1 MLPAKSLN
9 IREGSALS
17 LEPSN
22 TPLAIVG
29 IGCLFPKAAGP
40 GFYWA
45 NVKNG
50 VDCIEEVPPT
60 HWDPN
65 DYFDAD
71 PKSPDM
77 TYARR
82 GGFLSVVDFN
92 PMEFGISPRDI
103 EATDTSQLLGLVAA
117 KQALTDA
124 GVAFKNP
131 SPGRGVEEETPPSL
145 LGKGAGGLGRPVDR
159 NRVSVILGVTGTLEL
174 VIPLGA
180 RLGHPKWK
188 QAMKE
193 AGIPDDAAEDAA
205 QRIAESY
212 VPWQENS
219 FPGLLGNV
227 VAGRIANK
235 LDLGGT
241 NCVVDAACASSLS
254 AVHLAAL
261 ELQAGRADVVVTG
274 GIDTFN
280 DIFMYMCFSKTPAL
294 SPTGDAKPFDANGDG
309 TILGEGLGVVVL
321 KRLADAERDGDT
333 VYAVLKGIGS
343 SSDGKGNAIYAPSS
357 EGQKK
362 CLRNAYAIA
371 GVSPDTIELVEAHG
385 TGTRVGDTAEIT
397 ALAEV
402 YSSAQQSADAPRS
415 PKPKPWCAIGSVKS
429 QIGHTKAAAG
439 AASLIKA
446 TLALHNKILPPT
458 LKVSQ
463 PIEPLRLPDSPFYV
477 NTKMRPWLPRA
488 EHPRRA
494 ALSAF
499 GFGGSNFH
507 AVLEEYRSEK
517 STPDWDGTVEIAALS
532 AETPRAVAAA
542 LDSVPVNDWDAFAR
556 FAESSRAS
564 FRSDAP
570 CRLAFAAHR
579 GRTDLAKLIA
589 GAKAKLQA
597 DPAAA
602 SWHTPDGAHYGSG
615 STAAKVAVLF
625 PGQGSQYVGMLRDLA
640 CLFPELLDSLTEANA
655 VVAAQMH
662 DNTDARRLSDRIYP
676 PTSFDPEQQKAND
689 RDLRDTRNAQPAIGA
704 VSFGAWTVLHERFGM
719 PADAFAGHS
728 YGELTALA
736 AAGRFKPAELFAL
749 SRLRG
754 DLMARKPEGDPGAML
769 AVRASVADIEP
780 VLKSNGLN
788 LVVAN
793 LNAPNQTVLSG
804 PTSEVEKAEK
814 ALVAAGLAGVRLP
827 VAAAFHSE
835 FVADAAVPF
844 RAALDGVP
852 FAPGSAPVF
861 ANTTASPYPADEKSA
876 KDLLANQL
884 AKPVAFIDQIRAMA
898 DSGVRTFVEVG
909 PGAVLTRLAE
919 AILDAS
925 GVADAEAFGIDAS
938 GGKRPGVL
946 DLGSALARLA
956 ARGVPVRLDAWEAGS
971 RCRPPQPASNTGLTV
986 PICGANYV
994 TPRSKRP
1001 PRTVPPSAQAN
1012 GVTRGARPV
1021 DPARTAKVQT
1031 MPDAPNSGEP
1041 RDSGALAQAL
1051 AVTQQ
1056 TLAAIQRMQEQTA
1069 QLHRQ
1074 FLESQESAQRT
1085 LHALV
1090 EQQQTLLTSGV
1101 SGKAVALPPL
1111 PPLPPVP
1118 APVARP
1124 VPAAPPV
1131 ATPAVVPPR
1140 PAPVATPVR
1149 ASHVERVAP
1158 TLLEV
1163 VAEKTGYP
1171 VASLDLKLSLD
1182 SDLGVDSIKRVEILS
1197 ALQERLPEAPQV
1209 KPEHLGTLHTLQDV
1223 ADFLSGRAG
1232 LPEAPAT
1239 ARISVVPAII
1249 AEPDLP
1255 EPMAPLTELAPP
1267 DTEPVAHIHQ
1277 ARMTDSVLTALR
1289 ESGTSPHD
1297 TRTPPPIRARSRS
1310 AEAARSGKP
1319 VLTDGVDRSILQPV
1333 DLDPAVPRPR
1343 LPLPPGGD
1351 VVVVGEPDVLTGQ
1364 VIAQLTQKG
1373 LQVRQSVWSDV
1384 DRFEA
1389 GATTTGLI
1397 LLAPARP
1404 DPQVNRLAFQWL
1416 QRIGPKLR
1424 QAARHGATLCATVA
1438 RIDGAFGLNH
1448 LSAEA
1453 DPTAGGLA
1461 GLVKTARLE
1470 WPEVSCKASDLDPAF
1485 TDTGAAAAAIADEVS
1500 AAGSVEVGIAATH
1513 RCALE
1518 LARTVR
1524 RPDGA
1529 PFGLG
1534 PNDVVVITGGARG
1547 VTAEAALALA
1557 EAYHPTLILTG
1568 RTTPP
1573 EPEPEWLAPLMS
1585 EAEIKAAIASRLAP
1599 GSGPRQIGEQYHKLV
1614 AQREVRRTLQR
1625 IEENGSRVAYFPVD
1639 VADAGAVAGLLGEVR
1654 AKFGPITGLIH
1665 GAGVLADRRIE
1676 DLTTDD
1682 FDRVYATKVHGL
1694 RNLLQSIGDDELKV
1708 LVLFS
1713 SITAR
1718 QGRIGQ
1724 LAYAVANEVLNKT
1737 AQVESRRR
1745 PGCRVVA
1752 LNWGPWDGGMVTPA
1766 LRKQFESE
1774 GVGLISLADGAAF
1787 MVEELNAAGKAVE
1800 VLALGKRPGTGSG
1813 SLSGG
1818 QRSGTVAVPAAARR
1832 SGSAP
1837 IVSPPGPV
1845 QNHDMTVAYE
1855 RAIDLES
1862 HPVLRS
1868 HVIDSRCVLPMA
1880 LHVEL
1885 LAHAAIHGHPGLM
1898 FHGFNDL
1905 RITQGVKLDAAESV
1919 PLRAFAGKAVR
1930 QDHHF
1935 IVPVELRGKRK
1946 DGRDVVKSRAEIVL
1960 APALPDPPTADGPPQ
1975 VSPYPLHV
1983 ERAYREL
1990 LFHGPAL
1997 HGIERLLGI
2006 GEIAVMGTA
2015 RPAPPPAQWIRSPM
2029 RSAWVA
2035 DPLVLDASFQMMIL
2049 WSREQHGAASLPSFV
2064 GRYRQFRR
2072 RFEGPVAIVV
2082 RVTRDN
2088 GIFARADIDYLDAD
2102 GRVIAQM
2109 QDYEC
2114 MIEKSL
2120 NQAFG
2125 RNQLGAVKA

>member
-1 MLPAKSLN
+1 M
-9 IREGSALS
+9 
-17 LEPSN
+17 
-22 TPLAIVG
+22 
-29 IGCLFPKAAGP
+29 
-40 GFYWA
+40 
-45 NVKNG
+45 
-50 VDCIEEVPPT
+50 
-60 HWDPN
+60 
-65 DYFDAD
+65 
-71 PKSPDM
+71 
-77 TYARR
+77 
-82 GGFLSVVDFN
+82 
-92 PMEFGISPRDI
+92 
-103 EATDTSQLLGLVAA
+103 
-117 KQALTDA
+117 
-124 GVAFKNP
+124 
-131 SPGRGVEEETPPSL
+131 
-145 LGKGAGGLGRPVDR
+145 
-159 NRVSVILGVTGTLEL
+159 
-174 VIPLGA
+174 
-180 RLGHPKWK
+180 
-188 QAMKE
+188 
-193 AGIPDDAAEDAA
+193 
-205 QRIAESY
+205 
-212 VPWQENS
+212 
-219 FPGLLGNV
+219 
-227 VAGRIANK
+227 
-235 LDLGGT
+235 
-241 NCVVDAACASSLS
+241 
-254 AVHLAAL
+254 
-261 ELQAGRADVVVTG
+261 
-274 GIDTFN
+274 
-280 DIFMYMCFSKTPAL
+280 
-294 SPTGDAKPFDANGDG
+294 
-309 TILGEGLGVVVL
+309 
-321 KRLADAERDGDT
+321 
-333 VYAVLKGIGS
+333 
-343 SSDGKGNAIYAPSS
+343 
-357 EGQKK
+357 
-362 CLRNAYAIA
+362 A
-371 GVSPDTIELVEAHG
+371 GVSPDSIELVEAHG

-415 PKPKPWCAIGSVKS
+415 PTPKPWCAIGSVKS

-804 PTSEVEKAEK
+804 STSEVEKAEK

-884 AKPVAFIDQIRAMA
+884 AKPVAFIDQIRAIA

-925 GVADAEAFGIDAS
+925 GVADAEAFGIDAP

-1404 DPQVNRLAFQWL
+1404 DPEVNRLAFQWL

-1424 QAARHGATLCATVA
+1424 QAARHGATLFATVA

-1470 WPEVSCKASDLDPAF
+1470 WPEVSCKAIDLDPAF

-1534 PNDVVVITGGARG
+1534 PNDVVLITGGARG
-1547 VTAEAALALA
+1547 VTAEAAVALA

-1694 RNLLQSIGDDELKV
+1694 RNLLQSIGGDELKV

-1885 LAHAAIHGHPGLM
+1885 LAHAALHGHPGLM

-1990 LFHGPAL
+1990 LFHGPDL

-2006 GEIAVMGTA
+2006 GEMAVMGTA

-2088 GIFARADIDYLDAD
+2088 GTFARADIDYLDAD